1 MQETIELE
9 SRTVGHLSAKKTEW
23 FADAKPRRPSAAVPS
38 VAVLIPCFNE
48 EATIGK
54 VIADFHAELPA
65 ATIYVYDNNSTDRTV
80 ERARASGA
88 VIRTESLQGK
98 GHVVRRMF
106 ADIHADVYVLVDG
119 DDTYDA
125 KIAPCMTQLLLDR
138 QLDMVSAARTM
149 PESTAYRPGHKLGN
163 AILTGM
169 VRRVF
174 GSGIS
179 DMLSGYRVF
188 SRRFVKS
195 FPALTCGFETETEF
209 TVHALALNM
218 PIAEMRAP
226 YRGRPAGSQSK
237 LNTFADGLHI
247 LREIVTLIEHERP
260 LAFFSFIMAILLGI
274 ALALGLPVIITF
286 LHTGLVQRLPTAVLS
301 ASVVLLAFLS
311 LGCGFIL
318 ESVTRGRKELK
329 RLAYL
334 AISPEPRF

>member
-1 MQETIELE
+1 MLETIERE
-9 SRTVGHLSAKKTEW
+9 PQIMGRLSEKATEW
-23 FADAKPRRPSAAVPS
+23 FAGAVARRPS

-48 EATIGK
+48 EAAIGK
-54 VIADFHAELPA
+54 VIADFHAALPV
-65 ATIYVYDNNSTDRTV
+65 ATIYVYDNNSTDRTMA
-80 ERARASGA
+80 EARAGGA
-88 VIRTESLQGK
+88 VVRAESLQGK

-106 ADIHADVYVLVDG
+106 ADIDADVYLLVDG

-125 KIAPCMTQLLLDR
+125 KIAPRMMQLLLER
-138 QLDMVSAARTM
+138 QLDMVSAARDL
-149 PESTAYRPGHKLGN
+149 PAPTAYRPGHKLGN
-163 AILTGM
+163 VILTGM

-237 LNTFADGLHI
+237 LNTFADGLQI

-260 LAFFSFIMAILLGI
+260 LPFFSFIMAIHLTI

-286 LHTGLVQRLPTAVLS
+286 FHTGLVERLPTAVLS
-301 ASVVLLAFLS
+301 ASFVLLAFLS

-318 ESVTRGRKELK
+318 ESITRGRKELK

-334 AISPEPRF
+334 AIPPEPGC